1 MSRNFS
7 EEDAVIKACEKILP
21 SAVMVSTVQ
30 LVEDYFYR
38 AHPVEGVGSGLI
50 ADSKGYILT
59 SRHVVSGAR
68 RIQVMIPDGKILD
81 AKVVGEDPAIDSA
94 VLKIE
99 GKSLPA
105 AELGDSDGL
114 KIGQTVIAIGVP
126 FRLTGGATVT
136 KGVISA
142 VSRTIQSDRGS
153 LENLVQTDAAIN
165 PGNSGGPL
173 IDIDAKVIAINT
185 AIIPFAQGIGFAIPI
200 NAAKRVLNRV
210 LKYGSY
216 KRPWLGVVGVDITT
230 SIANYYKLSVS
241 KGVLVVRVLRGS
253 PADEAGISAGDSI
266 VEVEGKELKSM
277 SNLVAYLEDKSVGD
291 EISLTVVRG
300 RKSGRVTAQLAET
313 PEGL

>member
-1 MSRNFS
+1 MS
-7 EEDAVIKACEKILP
+7 EDDAVIKACEKILP

-68 RIQVMIPDGKILD
+68 RIQVMLPDGKVLD
-81 AKVVGEDPAIDSA
+81 AKVVGEDATIDSA

-99 GKSLPA
+99 SRGLPA
-105 AELGDSDGL
+105 AELGDSDKL
-114 KIGQTVIAIGVP
+114 RIGQTVIAVGVP

-142 VSRTIQSDRGS
+142 VKRTIQSDAGS
-153 LENLVQTDAAIN
+153 LENLVQTDASIN

-173 IDIDAKVIAINT
+173 IDLNARVIAINT
-185 AIIPFAQGIGFAIPI
+185 AIIPFAQGIGFAITI
-200 NAAKRVLNRV
+200 NSAKRVLGKV

-216 KRPWLGVVGVDITT
+216 IRPWLGLVGVDVTP
-230 SIANYYKLSVS
+230 SIANYYRLSATR
-241 KGVLVVRVLRGS
+241 GVLVIRVFRGS
-253 PADEAGISAGDSI
+253 PAHEAGISEGDVLTAADDS
-266 VEVEGKELKSM
+266 ELKSM
-277 SNLVAYLEDKSVGD
+277 SDLVEYLQEKSVDD
-291 EISLTVVRG
+291 EISLTMVRG
-300 RKSGRVTAQLAET
+300 KQKGKVTARLAET
-313 PEGL
+313 PAEL

>member
-1 MSRNFS
+1 MS

-59 SRHVVSGAR
+59 SRHVVTGAR
-68 RIQVMIPDGKILD
+68 RIQVMTPDGKVLD

-99 GKSLPA
+99 GKGLPA
-105 AELGDSDGL
+105 AELGDSDTL
-114 KIGQTVIAIGVP
+114 RIGQTVIAIGVP

-142 VSRTIQSDRGS
+142 VSRTIQSDRGN

-173 IDIDAKVIAINT
+173 IDIGAKVIAINT

-200 NAAKRVLNRV
+200 NAAKRILNRV

-230 SIANYYKLSVS
+230 SLANYYKLSVS
-241 KGVLVVRVLRGS
+241 KGVLVARVLRGS
-253 PADEAGISAGDSI
+253 PAYEAGIAAGDSI
-266 VEVEGKELKSM
+266 VEVEGSELKSM
-277 SNLVAYLEDKSVGD
+277 SDLVAHLEDRNVGD

-300 RKSGRVTAQLAET
+300 RQKGKFTARLEET
-313 PEGL
+313 PSEV